1 MNVVVHGNSEGSARA
16 VTADVVTQILATMP
30 IDFEA
35 VFGSEDGDEAVDQ
48 GRVFPGVF
56 DKEVIN
62 P

>member
-1 MNVVVHGNSEGSARA
+1 
-16 VTADVVTQILATMP
+16 MP
-30 IDFEA
+30 IDFKA